1 MRPDSKWPAF
11 ALCALVGCAAP
22 AAKEEAPVED
32 TGTKA
37 ARLAQRFIIADTHI
51 DVPYRL
57 KDEMEDISVTT
68 SGGDFD
74 FPRAKQGGLNVP
86 FFSIF
91 TPASL
96 QKTGESRAVADELI
110 DMVEGIV
117 AKHPDKF
124 AITTSV
130 AGVHSHFAKG
140 RVAIALGMENG
151 APIGDDL
158 SGLQHFYDRGIRY
171 ITLTHG
177 EPNQISD
184 SSYSEDRRWGGLSPY
199 GREVVHEMNR
209 LGIMVDVSHVSDDA
223 FLQVLDATEAPVI
236 ASHSSC
242 RKFTPGF
249 ERNMSDDMI
258 GRLAENGGVI
268 QINFGSSFLNEDIL
282 ARSRARRDEITAYLA
297 ERGLDRNDAAARDYA
312 AKRREEDPVP
322 YADIEEVV
330 EHIDHVVRL
339 VGIDHV
345 GLGSDFDGVGDSLP
359 TGLKDVAAYPNLIAR
374 LLDRGYSEEQI
385 EKVCSG
391 NLLRVWSDVEQVA
404 ERLKL

>member
-1 MRPDSKWPAF
+1 MRPDSKWPAL

-22 AAKEEAPVED
+22 AVKEEAPAED
-32 TGTKA
+32 AATKA

-57 KDEMEDISVTT
+57 EEEMEDISVRT

-74 FPRAKQGGLNVP
+74 YPRARQGGLNVP

-96 QKTGESRAVADELI
+96 QKTGESRAMADALI

-117 AKHPDKF
+117 AEHPDKF

-130 AGVHSHFAKG
+130 TGVHRHFAKG
-140 RVAIALGMENG
+140 LIAIALGMENG

-184 SSYSEDRRWGGLSPY
+184 SSYSEDRPWGGLSPY

-209 LGIMVDVSHVSDDA
+209 LGIIVDVSHVSDDA
-223 FLQVLDATEAPVI
+223 FAQVLEATEAPVI

-249 ERNMSDDMI
+249 ERNMSDEMI

-268 QINFGSSFLNEDIL
+268 QINFGSSFLDEDVL
-282 ARSRARRDEITAYLA
+282 TLSRARRDEITAHLA
-297 ERGLDRNDAAARDYA
+297 EQGLERNDPAAREYA
-312 AKRREEDPVP
+312 AKRREEDPIP
-322 YADIEEVV
+322 YADVEDVV

-345 GLGSDFDGVGDSLP
+345 GIGSDFDGVGDSLP
-359 TGLKDVAAYPNLIAR
+359 TGLKDVAAYPNLIAS

-385 EKVCSG
+385 EKICSG
-391 NLLRVWSDVEQVA
+391 NLLRVWSGVEQVA
-404 ERLKL
+404 ERLKQ